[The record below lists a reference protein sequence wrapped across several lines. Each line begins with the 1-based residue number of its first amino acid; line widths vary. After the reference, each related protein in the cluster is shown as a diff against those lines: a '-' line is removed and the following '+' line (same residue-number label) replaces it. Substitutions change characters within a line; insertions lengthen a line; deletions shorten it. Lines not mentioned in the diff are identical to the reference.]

1 MIIVD
6 AKLLQQ
12 YPAISGTIPQLTQL
26 RHTVDWSKL
35 IVSELNTKPKKTV
48 LLTSNLNSL
57 RQRADHLMAL
67 LIIEKPTIMFLQETK
82 TDDVEFAKIQFPT
95 QYYVYHSG
103 MQRFNGVAILSL
115 HEPTLV
121 TTELTNCPESQCR
134 FIQVSIA
141 NTVYINVYIHQGQL
155 IDSTYY
161 MDKLNFLKTLI
172 AHVTEL
178 MKSGFT
184 VILGGDFNIMPT
196 DADLYNPDHP
206 DWATHAM
213 VSHRERQLF
222 QSILDLGF
230 HDIVAEKLPHRPYTR
245 WQHYQ
250 SAQDRKN
257 GYRLDYIFTPV
268 LLLSH
273 IQDVKV
279 LTNWRA
285 MDHPSDH
292 APVRIAITHPF

>member
-1 MIIVD
+1 
-6 AKLLQQ
+6 
-12 YPAISGTIPQLTQL
+12 
-26 RHTVDWSKL
+26 
-35 IVSELNTKPKKTV
+35 
-48 LLTSNLNSL
+48 
-57 RQRADHLMAL
+57 
-67 LIIEKPTIMFLQETK
+67 
-82 TDDVEFAKIQFPT
+82 
-95 QYYVYHSG
+95 
-103 MQRFNGVAILSL
+103 
-115 HEPTLV
+115 
-121 TTELTNCPESQCR
+121 
-134 FIQVSIA
+134 
-141 NTVYINVYIHQGQL
+141 
-155 IDSTYY
+155 
-161 MDKLNFLKTLI
+161 
-172 AHVTEL
+172 
-178 MKSGFT
+178 
-184 VILGGDFNIMPT
+184 MPT